1 MRCKAAIE
9 SAPKGSLT
17 SQAKRKLRLAPF
29 TSKLLFDGQIGAI
42 HKENVTKN
50 HNFLLKEA
58 VTNQAK
64 PNPNPSSSSSSRKP
78 KTKSGKN
85 KTKSQETPTIWTD
98 LIHVR

>member
-17 SQAKRKLRLAPF
+17 SEAKRKLRLAPF

-50 HNFLLKEA
+50 HKFLLKEA

-64 PNPNPSSSSSSRKP
+64 PNPSSSSSSRKP

-85 KTKSQETPTIWTD
+85 KTKSQESPTIWTD